1 MIIDT
6 HCHFDMMPH
15 PEAYV
20 SAKEKAGDI
29 VIGMTNLPS
38 HFKMGQP
45 FLNSFCNVRLALGFH
60 PLLAAENRGELS
72 LFRGLVGQTS
82 YIGEIGLDFSRE
94 GADTKDEQ
102 IIVLREI
109 LEAIHGQKKIV
120 SVHSRRAERT
130 LLDLLCE
137 YDVKNVIFHWYTG
150 PKGLVTDITEQGY
163 YFSINEAMCL
173 SRNGQEIIKRIP
185 RDRMLTETDAPYNS
199 RNNIRKALET
209 IQMTEEDVRQNFM
222 SLVERVR

>member
-38 HFKMGQP
+38 HFTMGRP
-45 FLNSFCNVRLALGFH
+45 FLESFRNVRLALGFH
-60 PLLAAENRGELS
+60 PLLVFENKGELS
-72 LFRGLVGQTS
+72 LFRRLVGQTS

-102 IIVLREI
+102 IIVMREI

-120 SVHSRRAERT
+120 SVHSRRAEQT
-130 LLDLLCE
+130 LLDLLCK

-150 PKGLVTDITEQGY
+150 PTGLVTDIIEQGY

-173 SRNGQEIIKRIP
+173 SKNGQEIIQRIP
-185 RDRMLTETDAPYNS
+185 KDRILTETDAPYNS

-222 SLVERVR
+222 SLVDIIR